1 MTTFIALAAVIA
13 LAAGIAIAWP
23 IIRSR
28 KASGMG
34 EREANLAV
42 LGDQAGDLDGARDRG
57 EISMESHARAI
68 DELKRRVAEDVDAP
82 PGSPGASRSWRLA
95 GWIAAACVPAV
106 AALVYVVLGNP
117 RAIDVPAG
125 SPPREAPHALAGA
138 QVAGMADQL
147 AARLRENPEDAEG
160 WATLGRSLAAVGRF
174 AEAADALG
182 EAARRAPA
190 NAGVLADRAD
200 VLAMAQGRR
209 FDGEPDRL
217 IAQALAAD
225 PRHVKAIALAGTSAF
240 ERGDYAVAARHW
252 RRLLSM
258 VPAQSETA
266 RQVEARAREAE
277 RRAETGSTTALTGT
291 VTFADGQAVPMGP
304 ADAIFVIARPR
315 DGRGRPVAVA
325 RLKPSSLPAPFRL
338 DDGNSLVASSPLS
351 GHSEVLLE
359 ARLARNGS
367 AEPRPGDP
375 RSVPRAARP
384 GERAIALELRA
395 SAL

>member
-1 MTTFIALAAVIA
+1 MTTFIVLAVAIA
-13 LAAGIAIAWP
+13 LVAGIAIAWP

-28 KASGMG
+28 AASGTG

-42 LGDQAGDLDGARDRG
+42 FSDQVDDLDGARARG
-57 EISMESHARAI
+57 QISTESHARAM
-68 DELKRRVAEDVDAP
+68 DELKKRVAEDVDRAP
-82 PGSPGASRSWRLA
+82 GPPMATDSWRWA
-95 GWIAAACVPAV
+95 GWIAAACVPAI
-106 AALVYVVLGNP
+106 AALVYVMIGNP
-117 RAIDVPAG
+117 GAIDGRSAA
-125 SPPREAPHALAGA
+125 PRREVPHALAGA
-138 QVAGMADQL
+138 QVAGLADQL
-147 AARLRENPEDAEG
+147 AARLRDNPEDAEG

-174 AEAADALG
+174 AEGADALG
-182 EAARRAPA
+182 EAARRSPA
-190 NAGVLADRAD
+190 NATILADRAD

-225 PRHVKAIALAGTSAF
+225 PRHVKALALAGTSAF
-240 ERGDYAVAARHW
+240 ERGDYAVASRHW
-252 RRLLSM
+252 RSLLAV
-258 VPAQSETA
+258 VPAQSDTA
-266 RQVEARAREAE
+266 RQVEAKAREAE
-277 RRAETGSTTALTGT
+277 RRAEAGAVAALTGT
-291 VTFADGQAVPMGP
+291 VAFAPGQAEAIGP
-304 ADAIFVIARPR
+304 ADVVFVIARPR

-325 RLKPSSLPAPFRL
+325 RLKPSSLPAPFRI
-338 DDGNSLVASSPLS
+338 DDGDSLVATSPLS

-375 RSVPRAARP
+375 RSAPRAVRP

>member
-325 RLKPSSLPAPFRL
+325 RLKP
-338 DDGNSLVASSPLS
+338 
-351 GHSEVLLE
+351 
-359 ARLARNGS
+359 
-367 AEPRPGDP
+367 
-375 RSVPRAARP
+375 
-384 GERAIALELRA
+384 
-395 SAL
+395 